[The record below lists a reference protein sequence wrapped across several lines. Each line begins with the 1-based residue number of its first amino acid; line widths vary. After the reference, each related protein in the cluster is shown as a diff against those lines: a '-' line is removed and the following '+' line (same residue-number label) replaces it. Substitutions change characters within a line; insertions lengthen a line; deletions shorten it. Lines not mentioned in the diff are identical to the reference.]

1 MFEAVSNYIDPFI
14 GKFNLRENNVRL
26 TLDGFQDTAAA
37 KVFCNAAYKAVL
49 FLCLVWPYGGK
60 QKLSVA
66 RKMTEPL
73 FVDKL
78 LLSVFHC
85 CPEFSDFFSENLFMT
100 DFILN
105 AFSKVKK
112 VVYSRNET
120 TQKSPHF
127 LKTMWERDL
136 VTYLHLTCFSTVR
149 VHVYLYKFI
158 IYVFFLKKMCF
169 NTYICVFVPICVFSV
184 ECILS

>member
-1 MFEAVSNYIDPFI
+1 MEKFNTSGLLFEAVSKYVDPFI

-26 TLDGFQDTAAA
+26 TLDGFQDCTAS
-37 KVFCNAAYKAVL
+37 KLFCNAAYKAVL

-85 CPEFSDFFSENLFMT
+85 CPECSDILSEDLHFSN
-100 DFILN
+100 FILN
-105 AFSKVKK
+105 AFSLVKK
-112 VVYSRNET
+112 VVKSRNEA

-127 LKTMWERDL
+127 LKTVWERDL
-136 VTYLHLTCFSTVR
+136 LSYLHHTCFSTVR
-149 VHVYLYKFI
+149 VHIYMYTFL
-158 IYVFFLKKMCF
+158 IYVFFNK
-169 NTYICVFVPICVFSV
+169 ICV
-184 ECILS
+184 